1 MDENNNMDQSNGSNK
16 FKEIKQLLNNLKE
29 IIDEQES
36 LENHQWIQ
44 AVDNG
49 FNGIRKIVNDVK
61 TYRNRI
67 TNPRT
72 WKDHNKNTMF
82 LKPVNIFKLFCLTD
96 INLF

>member
-1 MDENNNMDQSNGSNK
+1 MDENNNTDESNGSNK
-16 FKEIKQLLNNLKE
+16 FKEIKQLVLNDLKE

-36 LENHQWIQ
+36 LENHRWIQ

-49 FNGIRKIVNDVK
+49 FNGIRKIVNSVK

-82 LKPVNIFKLFCLTD
+82 LGLVNIF
-96 INLF
+96 